1 MKVAWLIP
9 RVTKGSG
16 GHRTII
22 QNLNLL
28 IDNGYECDIYV
39 KNDVE
44 FTESEIEKQIN
55 EFYMPCSAK
64 VYKGWKSNK
73 EYDIVFATSWDTVNF
88 ANKFK
93 TKEKFYFIQDYEPW
107 FFPMSDNYIFA
118 ENTYKE
124 DYKAITIGKWLSYKL
139 NKEFGMK
146 TSYFDFCAD
155 LNIYKNN
162 KNIKKE
168 DAICC
173 IFQPN
178 KSRRCINL
186 LLNSIKI
193 INKVR
198 PDIKIYL
205 YGSEKQNIKGVNV
218 ENLGIVSP
226 SELNKRYNKCKIGV
240 SMSSSNPSRIPFEMM
255 ASGLPVV
262 ELYRENNLYDM
273 PDDCVMLSEST
284 PEALATTIISL
295 YEDDTRRENLSK
307 NSINYMQ
314 NYPLEKGY
322 DQFISAFNYLLNN
335 NSSDKKIEKLYKEK
349 QIKAKKEYKNI
360 LLDEEEQNVLTTDE
374 IINGYENENKE
385 LRRLLNESNNQINKI
400 LNSKRWKISGIITMP
415 FKIFRRNK

>member
-1 MKVAWLIP
+1 M
-9 RVTKGSG
+9 
-16 GHRTII
+16 
-22 QNLNLL
+22 
-28 IDNGYECDIYV
+28 
-39 KNDVE
+39 
-44 FTESEIEKQIN
+44 
-55 EFYMPCSAK
+55 
-64 VYKGWKSNK
+64 
-73 EYDIVFATSWDTVNF
+73 
-88 ANKFK
+88 
-93 TKEKFYFIQDYEPW
+93 
-107 FFPMSDNYIFA
+107 
-118 ENTYKE
+118 
-124 DYKAITIGKWLSYKL
+124 
-139 NKEFGMK
+139 
-146 TSYFDFCAD
+146 
-155 LNIYKNN
+155 
-162 KNIKKE
+162 
-168 DAICC
+168 
-173 IFQPN
+173 
-178 KSRRCINL
+178 
-186 LLNSIKI
+186 
-193 INKVR
+193 
-198 PDIKIYL
+198 
-205 YGSEKQNIKGVNV
+205 NV
-218 ENLGIVSP
+218 ENLGIISP
-226 SELNKRYNKCKIGV
+226 SELNKLYNKCKIGV